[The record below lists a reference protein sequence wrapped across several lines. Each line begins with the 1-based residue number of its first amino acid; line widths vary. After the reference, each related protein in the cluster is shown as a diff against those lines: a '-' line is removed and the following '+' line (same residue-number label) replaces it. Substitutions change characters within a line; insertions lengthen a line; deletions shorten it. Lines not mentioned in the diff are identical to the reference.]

1 MPGKAIGTRTQ
12 TEEANQGS
20 VLVVDDEEK
29 IRELLSLHLGRKGHK
44 VAVAGNGKEAL
55 ELLEKCNIDLVL
67 MDIRMPGMTGIE
79 VLKIL
84 RGTHSPTELPV
95 IMVTGVNQSQDIVA
109 ALDLGANDYVT
120 KPIDFPVVSARIQ
133 TQLLRKKMEKA
144 LRESEER
151 YALAARGAN
160 DGLWDWNLQTGQIYF
175 STRWKSM
182 LGFDESEIG
191 NSPEEWFNR
200 VHPED
205 IDRVK
210 AEIQSHVQ
218 GLTPH
223 YESEHRMLQKD
234 GTFRWMLCRGLSV
247 RDAEKRA
254 VRMAGS
260 QADITESKVTD
271 ALTGLPNRL
280 LFMDRLR
287 RLIERT
293 KRRKSALFAVL
304 SLDLDR
310 FMVVNDSLGHLIGDQ
325 LLIAIARKLEGC
337 LRSSDTVARLGGVY
351 TVARTGGD
359 EFTIL
364 LDDIRQVSDA
374 TRVADRIQKE
384 LLLPFN
390 LEGHE
395 VFTTLSIGIAISTTG
410 YEQPEELLR
419 DADTA
424 MYRAKALGKA
434 RYEVFNATMRDDA
447 VARLQLETDLR
458 LAIEREE
465 FRLYFQPIVSLN
477 TNEISGF
484 EALVRWQHPNRGL
497 VSPTEFIPVAEETG
511 MIIPIGLWVLR
522 EACCQTYLWQKQFR
536 RTSPLTVSVNLSC
549 KHFMQTD
556 VVQQID
562 QILQETGLDAQSLKL
577 EITESLIMENPETAV
592 AILMQLRVKDI
603 QVGIDDFGT
612 GYSSLSYLHRFPINT
627 LKIDR
632 SFVNGMGVDKKT
644 SELVQTVMTL
654 AHNLGVDVIAEGVE
668 TMEQLTQL
676 KSLECEYGQGYYFSN
691 PLDRS
696 AAEGLLMAEPSWG
709 GNKNEESEKT
719 GRERRSSDRI
729 VDDSIIIVSGYGLSE
744 LPFSETTKT
753 NDVSTGG
760 VSFWLR
766 HPIEA
771 GAVLDL
777 TIFSGKH
784 EEANSCPTFSAKARV
799 LRVAGPKA
807 EGEPSLIAAQFQGE
821 IVKLKDAYDHDSIA
835 RELQQATEYDESM
848 RDLDCSLDR
857 FFESGS
863 PIQF

>member
-1 MPGKAIGTRTQ
+1 MNATLTNEKDFVQPATTNMPGKAIGTRTQ

-44 VAVAGNGKEAL
+44 VTVAGNGKEAL

-247 RDAEKRA
+247 RDAEQRA

-410 YEQPEELLR
+410 YEQP
-419 DADTA
+419 
-424 MYRAKALGKA
+424 
-434 RYEVFNATMRDDA
+434 
-447 VARLQLETDLR
+447 
-458 LAIEREE
+458 
-465 FRLYFQPIVSLN
+465 
-477 TNEISGF
+477 
-484 EALVRWQHPNRGL
+484 
-497 VSPTEFIPVAEETG
+497 
-511 MIIPIGLWVLR
+511 
-522 EACCQTYLWQKQFR
+522 
-536 RTSPLTVSVNLSC
+536 
-549 KHFMQTD
+549 
-556 VVQQID
+556 
-562 QILQETGLDAQSLKL
+562 
-577 EITESLIMENPETAV
+577 
-592 AILMQLRVKDI
+592 
-603 QVGIDDFGT
+603 
-612 GYSSLSYLHRFPINT
+612 
-627 LKIDR
+627 
-632 SFVNGMGVDKKT
+632 
-644 SELVQTVMTL
+644 
-654 AHNLGVDVIAEGVE
+654 
-668 TMEQLTQL
+668 
-676 KSLECEYGQGYYFSN
+676 
-691 PLDRS
+691 
-696 AAEGLLMAEPSWG
+696 
-709 GNKNEESEKT
+709 
-719 GRERRSSDRI
+719 
-729 VDDSIIIVSGYGLSE
+729 
-744 LPFSETTKT
+744 
-753 NDVSTGG
+753 
-760 VSFWLR
+760 
-766 HPIEA
+766 
-771 GAVLDL
+771 
-777 TIFSGKH
+777 
-784 EEANSCPTFSAKARV
+784 
-799 LRVAGPKA
+799 
-807 EGEPSLIAAQFQGE
+807 
-821 IVKLKDAYDHDSIA
+821 
-835 RELQQATEYDESM
+835 
-848 RDLDCSLDR
+848 
-857 FFESGS
+857 
-863 PIQF
+863 